1 MLMEHERNKRRTPH
15 DAQQQVRRTRPAQ
28 QGTSRASAQRRSP
41 ETAQSERTAE
51 RPQRAEQPRRKV
63 ARTSRA
69 AQEAQRRRDERRERD
84 RLDGLREKQVRKAK
98 HRTPKRI
105 NAEVWKRL
113 LIMLGVV
120 AALVLSMVIFFR
132 VRHLEVEGGNY
143 YTSEEILEASGV
155 AQGDNLLTV
164 QRGQI
169 AGNVMAALPYVR
181 SVQVARQLPDTL
193 VIHVTEFD
201 ATYCV
206 RDEAGGW
213 YLMTAG
219 GKATEQL
226 TEQSAKTH
234 IQLTGL
240 TIKTPTLGEE
250 VTVSAEAGKE
260 SAASL
265 QLAAA
270 KKLLEELENAELT
283 KEITSVN
290 VPSSYNLSVQY
301 GDRFLVEL
309 GGSDQLDYKLEF
321 LKIVVAEQKSYA
333 TGTIDLTLK
342 SGNEARVTLNE

>member
-1 MLMEHERNKRRTPH
+1 MEHERNERRAPRN
-15 DAQQQVRRTRPAQ
+15 AQQSARRSRPTQ
-28 QGTSRASAQRRSP
+28 QRTTRASASRHST
-41 ETAQSERTAE
+41 ETAQTERAAE
-51 RPQRAEQPRRKV
+51 RPQQQNRPRNAERN
-63 ARTSRA
+63 SRA
-69 AQEAQRRRDERRERD
+69 AQEAQRRRDERRERN

-132 VRHLEVEGGNY
+132 VRHLEVEGSSY
-143 YTSEEILEASGV
+143 YTPEEILEASGV
-155 AQGDNLLTV
+155 AEGDNLLTLP
-164 QRGQI
+164 RGQI

-226 TEQSAKTH
+226 TEQSAKAH

-240 TIKTPTLGEE
+240 TIKTPTLGET
-250 VTVSAEAGKE
+250 VSVSAEAGKE

-342 SGNEARVTLNE
+342 NGNEARVTLNE

>member
-1 MLMEHERNKRRTPH
+1 MEHERNERRRARPTQQRATRAATQRRT
-15 DAQQQVRRTRPAQ
+15 
-28 QGTSRASAQRRSP
+28 S
-41 ETAQSERTAE
+41 ETAQSKPQQPSRPRNVERN
-51 RPQRAEQPRRKV
+51 
-63 ARTSRA
+63 SRA
-69 AQEAQRRRDERRERD
+69 AQEAQRRRDERRERN
-84 RLDGLREKQVRKAK
+84 RLDGLREKQVRQAK

-132 VRHLEVEGGNY
+132 VRHLEATGSSY
-143 YTSEEILEASGV
+143 YTAEEILNASGI
-155 AQGDNLLTV
+155 AEGDNLLTV
-164 QRGQI
+164 RRGQI
-169 AGNVMAALPYVR
+169 AGNVMAALPYVS

-201 ATYCV
+201 AAYCV
-206 RDEAGGW
+206 NDEAGDY

-219 GKATEQL
+219 GKATERL
-226 TEQSAKTH
+226 TEQSAKEH
-234 IQLTGL
+234 IRLTGL
-240 TIKTPTLGEE
+240 TIKTPTLGET
-250 VTVSAEAGKE
+250 VTVSTETGKE

-290 VPSSYNLSVQY
+290 VPSAYDLSVQY

-309 GGSDQLDYKLEF
+309 GSTDQLDYKLEF
-321 LKIVVAEQKSYA
+321 LKTVVAEQKSYA

-342 SGNEARVTLNE
+342 GGNEARVTLNE